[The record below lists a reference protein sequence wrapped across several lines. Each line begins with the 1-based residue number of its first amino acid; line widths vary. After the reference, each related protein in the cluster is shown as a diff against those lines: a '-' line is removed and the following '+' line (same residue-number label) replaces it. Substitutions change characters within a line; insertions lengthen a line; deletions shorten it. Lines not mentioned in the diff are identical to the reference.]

1 MDLIFWVALS
11 GAMAGGFIVAILLF
25 LVMLILFGEWR
36 KEGERNEDQE
46 K

>member
-11 GAMAGGFIVAILLF
+11 GAMVGGFIVAILLF
-25 LVMLILFGEWR
+25 LVMLILFGR
-36 KEGERNEDQE
+36 LGRGERNEDQE